1 MTLGPQLLRVY
12 LDGDVDVLLATLLT
26 VHGIDCLTTVA
37 AGNLGRTDEE
47 QLLFAHHESRVI
59 ITHNRDD
66 FENLAVQWWGQP
78 HDHAGIVL
86 AMRRSDTYALARH
99 ILPILQRY
107 DQAGWINSVLYA

>member
-1 MTLGPQLLRVY
+1 MRTGSALLRVY
-12 LDGDVDVLLATLLT
+12 LDEDVDVLLAPLLS

-47 QLLFAHHESRVI
+47 QLTFALHESRVL

-66 FENLAVQWWGQP
+66 FENLAVVWWGQQ

-86 AMRRSDTYALARH
+86 AMRRSDTYGLARH
-99 ILPILQRY
+99 VLPVLQVY
-107 DQAGWINSVLYA
+107 DQAGWINAVLYA